1 MKNKTGSPRVFSI
14 NPGSTSTKVALFER
28 DHCVYEQ
35 KIEHA
40 ATDLEPFTRVWDQ
53 FDFRV
58 NAIESVFESIKH
70 MMPLDAVVGR
80 GGLLKPLQHGTYLVT
95 ESMLN
100 DARNNLQ
107 GEHISNLGC
116 ALADHFACKWGGQAF
131 VVDPVSVDEFPPIA
145 RFSGHPDIPR
155 KALSHA
161 LNIHAVTYTAANELD
176 QSVYDSNFIVAH
188 LGGGISIAAVQQGKI
203 IDVNDASSDGPFSPE
218 RTGGLPLQGFIK
230 LCFSN
235 HQTQDGMK
243 RLVSGKGGLVAY
255 LGTNDVKEV
264 LARIEEGDDYAR
276 TVFEAMAYQI
286 GKEIGAMSAVLKGK
300 VQAILFTGGL
310 SNARQLINLIKPF
323 ISSIAPVQVYPGELE
338 MNAMAQGVLR
348 VLDGKETTKTY

>member
-1 MKNKTGSPRVFSI
+1 MTQKAGLPRVFAI

-28 DHCVYEQ
+28 DHCVYE
-35 KIEHA
+35 KILEHS
-40 ATDLEPFTRVWDQ
+40 ATHLDLFSCVWDQ

-58 NAIESVFESIKH
+58 EAIESVFEPIKH
-70 MMPLDAVVGR
+70 KIPLDAIAGR

-95 ESMLN
+95 ESMLH
-100 DARNNLQ
+100 DAHNNLQ

-116 ALADHFACKWGGQAF
+116 ALADHFARKWGGQAF
-131 VVDPVSVDEFPPIA
+131 VVDPVSVDEFSPIA

-161 LNIHAVTYTAANELD
+161 LNIRAVTYTAANELD
-176 QSVYDSNFIVAH
+176 QSVYDNNYIVAH
-188 LGGGISIAAVQQGKI
+188 LGGGISIAAVQQGNI

-230 LCFSN
+230 LCFRNN
-235 HQTQDGMK
+235 HTQNEMK
-243 RLVSGKGGLVAY
+243 RLVSGNGGLVAY

-264 LARIEEGDDYAR
+264 LTRIKEGDDYAR
-276 TVFEAMAYQI
+276 TVLEAMAYQI
-286 GKEIGAMSAVLKGK
+286 GKEIGAMSAVLKGN
-300 VQAILFTGGL
+300 VDAILFTGGL
-310 SNARQLINLIKPF
+310 SNAHQLIDLIKPL
-323 ISSIAPVQVYPGELE
+323 ISSIASVQVYPGEME
-338 MNAMAQGVLR
+338 MKAMVEGVLR